1 MALIV
6 GSKGR
11 GGKELQVTGLFISVP
26 SSLAVWRHKGNRL
39 RSPANQHDRSNRR
52 HR

>member
-11 GGKELQVTGLFISVP
+11 GGKELQVTGLFIGVP
-26 SSLAVWRHKGNRL
+26 SLAVWRHKGNRL
-39 RSPANQHDRSNRR
+39 RSPANQHDRGNRR